1 MTAIKYILKN
11 LLKLA
16 ALPVIL
22 ILRIAMLLT
31 KVVGYV
37 GSYIM
42 SPVMI
47 FILGYG
53 IYCLVKTR
61 WTDVAILF
69 GMEAVIGLLMFGG
82 LWIYC
87 NAMDLCDSLTA
98 FLHS

>member
-1 MTAIKYILKN
+1 MTAIKYILKMI
-11 LLKLA
+11 LKLA

-31 KVVGYV
+31 KIVGDV
-37 GSYIM
+37 CSYIK
-42 SPVMI
+42 SPVIMI
-47 FILGYG
+47 ILGCG
-53 IYCLVKTR
+53 INCMVKTR

-87 NAMDLCDSLTA
+87 NAMDLCDSLTD

>member
-1 MTAIKYILKN
+1 MSAIKYILKMI
-11 LLKLA
+11 LKLA

-22 ILRIAMLLT
+22 IFRIAMLLT
-31 KVVGYV
+31 KIVGYV

-42 SPVMI
+42 SPVMLI
-47 FILGYG
+47 ILGCG
-53 IYCLVKTR
+53 ISCLVQTR

-87 NAMDLCDSLTA
+87 NAMDLCDSLTD

>member
-1 MTAIKYILKN
+1 MTAIKYILKS

-16 ALPVIL
+16 VLPVIL

-31 KVVGYV
+31 KIVGYI

-42 SPVMI
+42 YLAML
-47 FILGYG
+47 FILGCG
-53 IYCLVKTR
+53 IYCLIKTR

-69 GMEAVIGLLMFGG
+69 GMEATIGLLMFSG

-87 NAMDLCDSLTA
+87 NAMDLCDSLTD

>member
-1 MTAIKYILKN
+1 MTAIKYILKS

-16 ALPVIL
+16 VLPVIL

-31 KVVGYV
+31 KIVGYI

-42 SPVMI
+42 SLVML
-47 FILGYG
+47 FSLGCG
-53 IYCLVKTR
+53 IYCLIKTR

-69 GMEAVIGLLMFGG
+69 GMEATIGLLMFSG

-87 NAMDLCDSLTA
+87 NAMDLCDSLTD